1 MHIGRLPL
9 LLTLAGWSAAFPTS
23 CVSRFDR
30 PKIPAV
36 IGVSSAD
43 KTGSYTTANY
53 AADLAHYADA
63 TGDAASALRN
73 KMTYSLLA
81 EIDYVYFDYETKLFL
96 NEAKFN
102 VGSDFLQLGMAAAGT
117 LTNGMRGKTILSAL
131 LAGVAGVDLSVDK
144 NFFRQQTVQA
154 ITSGMEANRD
164 RIKTV
169 ILRQLAKDTTAYP
182 FQAAR
187 ADLIHYFFAGTL
199 PAGLQQLSQDAG
211 TNAKTEKDALNKA
224 QVRNITAADVIS
236 IGAINAA
243 IAQAFAA
250 NNLGAVEEYLK
261 AMKVAVSPSP
271 TRQELEEEVRQ
282 IGAQLSEDIT
292 LRRSAYAAAEAA
304 RLIK

>member
-9 LLTLAGWSAAFPTS
+9 LLSLAGWSAAFLTS
-23 CVSRFDR
+23 CVGRFDR
-30 PKIPAV
+30 PKMPAV
-36 IGVSSAD
+36 FAVPSAD
-43 KTGSYTTANY
+43 KTGNYTLGNY
-53 AADLAHYADA
+53 ATDLAGYADA
-63 TGDAASALRN
+63 TGDSASAVRD
-73 KMTYSLLA
+73 KMVYSLLA
-81 EIDYVYFDYETKLFL
+81 EIDYVYYDYETKLFL

-131 LAGVAGVDLSVDK
+131 LAGVSGVDLSVDK

-154 ITSGMEANRD
+154 ITSSMEANRD

-169 ILRQLAKDTTAYP
+169 ILQQLAKDTTAYP

-187 ADLIHYFFAGTL
+187 ADLVHYFFAGTL

-211 TNAKTEKDALNKA
+211 SNAKSEKDALHKA

-236 IGAINAA
+236 IGAINGA

-250 NNLGAVEEYLK
+250 NNLAAVEEYLR
-261 AMKVAVSPSP
+261 AMKVAVRPNP
-271 TRQELEEEVRQ
+271 TREELEEEVRL

-292 LRRSAYAAAEAA
+292 LRRSAYAAAKAA
-304 RLIK
+304 KLVQ